1 MSSLLLVILGYTLN
15 MMAIDLYYY
24 TKARHYEDHD
34 DFEKA
39 LHNGNIRMV
48 FASVIMILITVS
60 EIHLGSSSIIII
72 CIIYIYYFTMA
83 TVLCG

>member
-1 MSSLLLVILGYTLN
+1 MV
-15 MMAIDLYYY
+15 AIDLYYY
-24 TKARHYEDHD
+24 TEAHQYDEDHD

-39 LHNGNIRMV
+39 LHKGNIRMMI
-48 FASVIMILITVS
+48 ASVIMILITVS
-60 EIHLGSSSIIII
+60 EIHLGSSSIVII

>member
-1 MSSLLLVILGYTLN
+1 MV
-15 MMAIDLYYY
+15 AIDLYYY
-24 TKARHYEDHD
+24 TKPYPYDEDHD

-39 LHNGNIRMV
+39 LYKGNIRMT
-48 FASVIMILITVS
+48 FASLIMILITVS
-60 EIHLGSSSIIII
+60 EIHLGSSNIIII